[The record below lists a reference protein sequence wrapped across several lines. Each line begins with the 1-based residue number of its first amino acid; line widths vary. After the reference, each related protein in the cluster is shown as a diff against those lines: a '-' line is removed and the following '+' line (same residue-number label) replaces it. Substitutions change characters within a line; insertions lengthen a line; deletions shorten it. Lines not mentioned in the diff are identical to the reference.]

1 MDERASEQRTGG
13 GTHRRTDGQKD
24 RRKGGRARGRQNDGG
39 NRGETS
45 CAVMIVKAFE
55 SVDKVADDLDS
66 RFNKENRW
74 NFVDLVLARCKLRS
88 GSSKWRTNPYSVND
102 GIGNGNF
109 SFVVLLE
116 M

>member
-1 MDERASEQRTGG
+1 
-13 GTHRRTDGQKD
+13 
-24 RRKGGRARGRQNDGG
+24 
-39 NRGETS
+39 
-45 CAVMIVKAFE
+45 MIVKAFE